1 MKIKINI
8 NKYVICILIVISILI
23 PTLKSY
29 AVNLNATKTSYN
41 IFVKQM
47 KNNEI
52 KKIHID
58 FKDDNFV
65 FINNKNNKYITDNP
79 KTNDFKKELLEYN
92 IEINEMHK
100 QNLIQSLKEII
111 FILFGILMISQIK
124 SIYNKSEI
132 KNKRIDSDTSK
143 NEISFKDIAGLK
155 QVKKDMHL
163 LVEFLKDPEKF
174 THKGAKLPKGAI
186 LYGEPGT
193 GKTLLAKALAGEAN
207 VPFFSINGSD
217 FIEMFAGM
225 GAMRVRSLFEEAREN
240 APCIIFIDEIDAI
253 GRKRDVDL
261 DNSEYRQTLNALL
274 AEMDGFNGSEGILV
288 IAATNRIE
296 DLDQALIRPGRFD
309 KHISVSLPSTPEER
323 LEIIGIYSKNK
334 CFNKEVDFT
343 NLAKQTIGFSPA
355 QIESLINEAVLISIQ
370 YNKDNID
377 TECIDKAMYKILL
390 KGHAKEDEKRDKD
403 DIRLVAWHEAGHA
416 LIGKLTGMDIPKVT
430 ITPSTSGAGGVTMIV
445 PKKMSLYSIQE
456 LKNKVKLAYGGR
468 IGELLLLGDKNKV
481 TTGASADIQQATEI
495 IKQMIVQY
503 GMDDEFGMLNL
514 YQLDVDNNIILDE
527 ASKLSKNIY
536 DETYKLL
543 RDNIDTLKSIAELLI
558 EKETICEKDL
568 DNIINQY

>member
-8 NKYVICILIVISILI
+8 NKYVIGLLIAISILI

-29 AVNLNATKTSYN
+29 AVNLNATKASYN
-41 IFVKQM
+41 VFVKQM

-79 KTNDFKKELLEYN
+79 KTNDFKKELLQYN

-132 KNKRIDSDTSK
+132 KNKKIDSDTSK

-163 LVEFLKDPEKF
+163 LVEFLKDPQKF
-174 THKGAKLPKGAI
+174 THKGAKLPSGAI

-225 GAMRVRSLFEEAREN
+225 GARRVRSLFEEAREN

-323 LEIIGIYSKNK
+323 LEIINIYSKNK

-495 IKQMIVQY
+495 IKQMIVEY
-503 GMDDEFGMLNL
+503 GMDEKFGMLNL

-543 RDNIDTLKSIAELLI
+543 KDNIDTLKSIAELLI

-568 DNIINQY
+568 DDIINQY

>member
-8 NKYVICILIVISILI
+8 NKYVIGILIVISILI

-79 KTNDFKKELLEYN
+79 KTNDFKKELLQYN

-132 KNKRIDSDTSK
+132 KNKKIDSDTSK
-143 NEISFKDIAGLK
+143 NEISFNDIAGLK

-163 LVEFLKDPEKF
+163 LVEFLKDPQKF

-225 GAMRVRSLFEEAREN
+225 GARRVRNLFEEAREN

-274 AEMDGFNGSEGILV
+274 AEMDGFNGSEGVLV

-296 DLDQALIRPGRFD
+296 DLDQALLRPGRFD

-403 DIRLVAWHEAGHA
+403 DIELVAWHEAGHA

-503 GMDDEFGMLNL
+503 GMDEKFGMLNL

-527 ASKLSKNIY
+527 ACKLSKNIY
-536 DETYKLL
+536 EETYNLL
-543 RDNIDTLKSIAELLI
+543 KNNIDTLKSIAELLM

-568 DNIINQY
+568 DDIINQY

>member
-79 KTNDFKKELLEYN
+79 KTNDFKKELLQYN

-143 NEISFKDIAGLK
+143 NGISFKDIAGLK

-174 THKGAKLPKGAI
+174 THKGAKLPNGAI

-253 GRKRDVDL
+253 GRKRDADL

-274 AEMDGFNGSEGILV
+274 AEMDGFNESEGVLV

-296 DLDQALIRPGRFD
+296 DLDQALLRPGRFD

-403 DIRLVAWHEAGHA
+403 DIKLVAWHEAGHA

-468 IGELLLLGDKNKV
+468 IGELLLLDDKNKV

-527 ASKLSKNIY
+527 ARKLSKNIY
-536 DETYKLL
+536 EETYNLL
-543 RDNIDTLKSIAELLI
+543 KNNIDTLKSIAELLM

>member
-8 NKYVICILIVISILI
+8 NKYVIGILIVISILI

-79 KTNDFKKELLEYN
+79 KTNDFKKELLQYN

-132 KNKRIDSDTSK
+132 KNKKIDSDTSK
-143 NEISFKDIAGLK
+143 NEISFNDIAGLK

-163 LVEFLKDPEKF
+163 LVEFLKDPQKF

-225 GAMRVRSLFEEAREN
+225 GARRVRSLFEEAREN

-274 AEMDGFNGSEGILV
+274 AEMDGFNGSEGVLV
-288 IAATNRIE
+288 VAATNRIE
-296 DLDQALIRPGRFD
+296 DLDQALLRPGRFD

-403 DIRLVAWHEAGHA
+403 DIELVAWHEAGHA

-503 GMDDEFGMLNL
+503 GMDEKFGMLNL

-527 ASKLSKNIY
+527 ACKLSKNIY
-536 DETYKLL
+536 EETYNLL
-543 RDNIDTLKSIAELLI
+543 KNNIDTLKSIAELLM

-568 DNIINQY
+568 DDIINQY

>member
-1 MKIKINI
+1 M
-8 NKYVICILIVISILI
+8 
-23 PTLKSY
+23 
-29 AVNLNATKTSYN
+29 
-41 IFVKQM
+41 
-47 KNNEI
+47 
-52 KKIHID
+52 
-58 FKDDNFV
+58 
-65 FINNKNNKYITDNP
+65 
-79 KTNDFKKELLEYN
+79 LEYN

-495 IKQMIVQY
+495 IKQMIVEY
-503 GMDDEFGMLNL
+503 GMDEKFGMLNL

>member
-8 NKYVICILIVISILI
+8 NKYVIGILIAISILI

-29 AVNLNATKTSYN
+29 AVNLNATKASYN
-41 IFVKQM
+41 VFIKQM

-79 KTNDFKKELLEYN
+79 KTNDFKKELLQYN

-143 NEISFKDIAGLK
+143 NGISFKDIAGLK

-274 AEMDGFNGSEGILV
+274 AEMDGFNGSEGVLV

-296 DLDQALIRPGRFD
+296 DLDQALLRPGRFD

-468 IGELLLLGDKNKV
+468 IGELLLLGDENKV

-495 IKQMIVQY
+495 IKQMIVEY
-503 GMDDEFGMLNL
+503 GMDEKFGMLNL

-543 RDNIDTLKSIAELLI
+543 KDNIDTLKSIAELLI

-568 DNIINQY
+568 DDIINQY

>member
-495 IKQMIVQY
+495 IKQMIVEY
-503 GMDDEFGMLNL
+503 GMDEKFGMLNL